1 MYIVHVRS
9 PLSMNVAMKLEA
21 CTPLKSENHCTGP
34 RAGISAVGLPKY
46 VPATKPLVSPVIRH
60 VSLSLTVLL
69 TMCAPEHVKS
79 ADPPSG
85 MSAENPALN
94 GVAAPLLADTVAGN
108 AANANRTQVRTMRRL
123 IWTPPVAGHIAGGN
137 RRHDGRRRAQRA
149 RRGCPCQQP
158 PPNDLTGCG
167 PMPRLP
173 PLPRVGARRHC
184 GLVSTRRKPRA
195 SNRAVWAAVD
205 SNHVPPRYE
214 GVIRVL

>member
-1 MYIVHVRS
+1 MYIVHVPS
-9 PLSMNVAMKLEA
+9 PLSTNVAMNLEA
-21 CTPLKSENHCTGP
+21 CSLLKSENHGTTP
-34 RAGISAVGLPKY
+34 RGGISAVGLPKY
-46 VPATKPLVSPVIRH
+46 VPTTKPLVSPVIRH
-60 VSLSLTVLL
+60 VSLSLT
-69 TMCAPEHVKS
+69 MCAPEHVKS
-79 ADPPSG
+79 ASPSG
-85 MSAENPALN
+85 VGAENPALN

-108 AANANRTQVRTMRRL
+108 AANVNRTTVRAMRRL

-158 PPNDLTGCG
+158 PTNDLTGCG

-205 SNHVPPRYE
+205 SNHVPPRTK
-214 GVIRVL
+214 V

>member
-9 PLSMNVAMKLEA
+9 PLSTNVAMKLEA

-85 MSAENPALN
+85 MGAENPALN
-94 GVAAPLLADTVAGN
+94 GVAASLLAGV
-108 AANANRTQVRTMRRL
+108 
-123 IWTPPVAGHIAGGN
+123 P
-137 RRHDGRRRAQRA
+137 A
-149 RRGCPCQQP
+149 RNGKYPS
-158 PPNDLTGCG
+158 
-167 PMPRLP
+167 
-173 PLPRVGARRHC
+173 
-184 GLVSTRRKPRA
+184 ST
-195 SNRAVWAAVD
+195 
-205 SNHVPPRYE
+205 
-214 GVIRVL
+214 